1 MKMGDRGLVEAGGTD
16 GCADGAEPSA
26 ARSAHG
32 GKCPTHPRWRHERFG
47 AIVALDEPPVLAYVD
62 QDLATELG
70 IPASPLWSAP
80 AQAALEAPTEA
91 HLTVTKRCNLA
102 CTHCY
107 QDSTPAAGDT
117 DLTLAEWLPRLD
129 ALARARVFHVAI
141 GGGEALTR
149 ADLIAIAEAARAR
162 GITPNLTTN
171 GAFIT
176 ADVARRIAPLFGQI
190 NVSVDVLPPRTVFGA
205 DKATSGMRAAA
216 HLVRAGARVG
226 VNFVVARANFDA
238 IEDVI
243 AWAAEGGLVEVELL
257 RLKPTGRART
267 RYLEERLLRPQRERL
282 FPLALELASRY
293 GVPIK
298 LDCSAAPFVAC
309 HGPDKERMELFEVAG
324 CIGGLSL
331 LGVDE
336 RGQTSACSFY
346 PGHGDDLLELEQSWR
361 DAPAYR
367 PFRDYVARA
376 AEPCRS
382 CAYLTTCRGG
392 CRAVALFLT
401 GREDAPDPECPRV
414 EDAARG

>member
-1 MKMGDRGLVEAGGTD
+1 MSEK
-16 GCADGAEPSA
+16 A
-26 ARSAHG
+26 AA
-32 GKCPTHPRWRHERFG
+32 RWRHERFG
-47 AIVALDEPPVLAYVD
+47 AIVAVD
-62 QDLATELG
+62 QPPLLAHVDQELARELG
-70 IPASPLWSAP
+70 IPPSPLWSEPPREALSAP
-80 AQAALEAPTEA
+80 VEA

-107 QDSTPAAGDT
+107 QESTPQKGDT
-117 DLTLAEWLPRLD
+117 DIPLDAWLARLD

-149 ADLIAIAEAARAR
+149 GDLLTIAEAARAR

-171 GAFIT
+171 GALVT
-176 ADVARRIAPLFGQI
+176 EELAGRMAALFGQI
-190 NVSVDVLPPRTVFGA
+190 NVSIDVMPPLRIFGE

-216 HLVRAGARVG
+216 LLVKAGARVG
-226 VNFVVARANFDA
+226 ANVVVARANFDA
-238 IEDVI
+238 LEPVV
-243 AWAAEGGLVEVELL
+243 AWARRAGLVELELL
-257 RLKPTGRART
+257 RLKPTGRARE
-267 RYLEERLLRPQRERL
+267 RYLEERLTEEQRRRL
-282 FPLALELASRY
+282 FPLALDLAARH
-293 GVPIK
+293 GIPVK

-309 HGPDKERMELFEVAG
+309 HDPDKERLERYEVAG

-346 PGHGDDLLELEQSWR
+346 PGKGDDLLDLERGWESSR
-361 DAPAYR
+361 AYA
-367 PFRDYVARA
+367 PFRDYVERA

-382 CAYLTTCRGG
+382 CPYLTVCRGG

-414 EDAARG
+414 LAHGGA